1 MTLTDR
7 LGGRAAILRGVTD
20 TFRALSRHPHPS
32 HGEERTREDYAAL
45 LRERLGAAPAAD
57 RAGNLFCTLPA
68 SPGREGRPRLI
79 LQGHMDMVCVAR
91 GGFDPLTQPPV
102 ILERD
107 GFLRSDGRSSLGAD
121 NGLGNAAALWL
132 LSTGKVAHGPLSLLF
147 TVAEEVGLEGAKEV
161 DPAWL
166 AGDYL
171 LNTDGFHLGRAV
183 VGAAGG
189 RRETWS
195 RPLETEAAPALPAWR
210 IALSGGLGGHSGDDI
225 HRGRANPIQL
235 LARWLAEQK
244 GLRLADL
251 SGGLTHN
258 AIPTGAEALVLAPE
272 APDLSA
278 LEDAADGYR
287 AADPGLTVSLA
298 PAARPER
305 VWTAAFQ
312 AHVLAL
318 LSGLAHGVHAMDP
331 QFPQV
336 VGASANLGRAGAAG
350 DLFQASAF
358 LRAARQADEDVL
370 AARNAALGA
379 AHGFSLQVSGYPGW
393 PGDRENPLAR
403 LLDRV
408 WRGQTGGAL
417 DITAVHV
424 GLEPSVLRAKAPW
437 LTMATAGPDILDA
450 HSVDER
456 APLDTLPDYVLL
468 LAGLLE
474 AL

>member
-20 TFRALSRHPHPS
+20 TFRFLSRHPHPS
-32 HGEERTREDYAAL
+32 HGEGNARADYAAL
-45 LRERLGAAPAAD
+45 LRERLGGGPAAD
-57 RAGNLFCTLPA
+57 GAGNLFCTLPA

-79 LQGHMDMVCVAR
+79 LQGHMDMVCAAR
-91 GGFDPLTQPPV
+91 DGFDPARDPPV

-132 LSTGKVAHGPLSLLF
+132 LSTGRVAHGPLSLLF
-147 TVAEEVGLEGAKEV
+147 TTAEEVGLEGARAV

-166 AGDYL
+166 AGDFL
-171 LNTDGFHLGRAV
+171 LNTDGFRLGRAV

-235 LARWLAEQK
+235 LARWLA
-244 GLRLADL
+244 GRADL
-251 SGGLTHN
+251 RVAAFSGGITHN
-258 AIPTGAEALVLAPE
+258 AIPARAEAVVLAPA
-272 APDLSA
+272 APDCSA
-278 LEDAADGYR
+278 LEAAAEGYR
-287 AADPGLTVSLA
+287 AADPGLAVSLA
-298 PAARPER
+298 PAEGADR
-305 VWTAAFQ
+305 VWTAGFQGHALAF
-312 AHVLAL
+312 LA
-318 LSGLAHGVHAMDP
+318 GLAHGVFAMDP
-331 QFPQV
+331 QFPGV
-336 VGASANLGRAGAAG
+336 VGASANLGRAGAAES
-350 DLFQASAF
+350 DFRVSAF
-358 LRAARQADEDVL
+358 LRAARAEEEAAL
-370 AARNAALGA
+370 AAHNAALGT

-393 PGDRENPLAR
+393 PGDRDNLLAA

-408 WRGQTGGAL
+408 WRAQTGGAL
-417 DITAVHV
+417 EITAVHV
-424 GLEPSVLRAKAPW
+424 GLEPAVFRAKAPR
-437 LTMATAGPDILDA
+437 LVMATAGPDILGA
-450 HSVDER
+450 HSVEER
-456 APLDTLPDYVLL
+456 APLGTLPDYALL
-468 LAGLLE
+468 LDGLLE